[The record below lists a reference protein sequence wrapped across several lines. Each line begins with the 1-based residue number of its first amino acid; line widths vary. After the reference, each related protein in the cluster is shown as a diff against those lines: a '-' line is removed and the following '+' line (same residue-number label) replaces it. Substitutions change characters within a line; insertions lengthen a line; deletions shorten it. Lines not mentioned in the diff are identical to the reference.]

1 MTIIGT
7 IGILLLI
14 LALAVSFRWREWAEE
29 WDGEAR
35 RRSEQDTID

>member
-14 LALAVSFRWREWAEE
+14 LALAVSFRWREWAEY
-29 WDGEAR
+29 A
-35 RRSEQDTID
+35 S